1 MARRMGY
8 EEQLH
13 AIAEY
18 FKEEIEKFDALPEE
32 QKKEAAH
39 KGLMEIGLVDA
50 DGNLTEPYRL
60 LRERYGYGDT
70 NSELSSPKDIS
81 SQKDLLLSDKLAQK
95 AKHEMEET
103 GAVKTVCPKC
113 GKHPV
118 VKITGRYGER
128 VIVRCECGFVSCQEY
143 GI

>member
-1 MARRMGY
+1 MD
-8 EEQLH
+8 
-13 AIAEY
+13 II
-18 FKEEIEKFDALPEE
+18 F
-32 QKKEAAH
+32 
-39 KGLMEIGLVDA
+39 VDA
-50 DGNLTEPYRL
+50 NGNRTAPYL
-60 LRERYGYGDT
+60 ALRDRYCYK
-70 NSELSSPKDIS
+70 NANNELSSPKDIS
-81 SQKDLLLSDKLAQK
+81 SQEDLLLSDKLAQK

-143 GI
+143 GL

>member
-18 FKEEIEKFDALPEE
+18 FKEEIRKFDALPEE

-70 NSELSSPKDIS
+70 NNELSSPKDIS
-81 SQKDLLLSDKLAQK
+81 SQEDLLLSDKLAQK

-113 GKHPV
+113 EKHPV
-118 VKITGRYGER
+118 VKITGRYEER
-128 VIVRCECGFVSCQEY
+128 VIVRCECGFVSCHEY
-143 GI
+143 GL